1 MEIYSLRSASSF
13 FFREDSRNTRAVA
26 TPDFEQTTHNETT
39 ATFEDSVKRVDFT
52 SLSPREV
59 REFAQGCYDTG
70 KISHDTW
77 GELSSDLPMQTLN
90 ANGEVVDTSN
100 VTDDTQFDFV
110 GYFSDRLEIARSIG
124 TVEETDKI
132 ENVLSFFASA

>member
-13 FFREDSRNTRAVA
+13 FFKEDSRNTKAVA

-39 ATFEDSVKRVDFT
+39 ATFEDAVKRIDFT
-52 SLSPREV
+52 SLSPREL
-59 REFAQGCYDTG
+59 REFARGYYDTG
-70 KISHDTW
+70 KIGHDTW

-90 ANGEVVDTSN
+90 ANGKVVDISN

-124 TVEETDKI
+124 TVEEADKI